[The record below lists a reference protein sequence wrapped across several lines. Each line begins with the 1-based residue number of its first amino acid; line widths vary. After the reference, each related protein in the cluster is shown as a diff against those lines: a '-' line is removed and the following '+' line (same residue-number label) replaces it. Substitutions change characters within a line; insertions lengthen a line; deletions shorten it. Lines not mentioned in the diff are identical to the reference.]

1 MIHGIIRVHHLSN
14 LYDNYLII
22 AKDCTTMQSELQSQ
36 LTYIKSIDPD
46 QHAFVYYRSMLPTNE
61 AALKEVGLSN
71 TWLWRLPNKAEL
83 ESLAMELRHDRLTQ
97 ASIMLQQATIK
108 AVSVMVDDLDSKDRK
123 LRQAAARDILD
134 RVGLRAPDK
143 TQVEVMASVAVRALD
158 DVLTQVYGKVD
169 APAPAGMIV
178 DASFQDGDN
187 VDNVDND

>member
-1 MIHGIIRVHHLSN
+1 MN
-14 LYDNYLII
+14 D
-22 AKDCTTMQSELQSQ
+22 LQSQ
-36 LTYIKSIDPD
+36 LDYLKQSSPI
-46 QHAFVYYRSMLPTNE
+46 QYEYVVQRSMTPTANM
-61 AALKEVGLSN
+61 ALDKIQRTVG
-71 TWLWRLPNKAEL
+71 WLHALPNKREL
-83 ESLAMELRHDRLTQ
+83 QDLSDQLRADRITQ

-123 LRQAAARDILD
+123 LRQAAAKDILD

-187 VDNVDND
+187 VDNVDSN